1 LFWSFCS
8 SFLGWSSFLGVSAGV
23 GVAFGVG
30 VGSTLGVLL
39 GFGLD
44 ELCLMAAAADEMGA
58 SETVDV

>member
-1 LFWSFCS
+1 
-8 SFLGWSSFLGVSAGV
+8 
-23 GVAFGVG
+23 VAFGVG